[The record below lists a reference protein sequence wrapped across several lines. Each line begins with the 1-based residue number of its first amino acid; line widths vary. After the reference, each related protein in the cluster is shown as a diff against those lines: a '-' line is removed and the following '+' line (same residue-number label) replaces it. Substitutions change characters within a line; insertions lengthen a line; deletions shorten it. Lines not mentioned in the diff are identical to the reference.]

1 MNRHKDDSFEY
12 NVDRLSRK
20 IVLVGGFGLATILIL
35 VAILI
40 GGTIVLV
47 AISNMIGADF
57 HELVQVFVRTIISI
71 GFIIFGLTIVPNM
84 VGILLVSLMIKIR
97 ELVEVDP

>member
-1 MNRHKDDSFEY
+1 MNRHKDNGFEY
-12 NVDRLSRK
+12 NVNRLSRK
-20 IVLVGGFGLATILIL
+20 IVLVGGFGLGAILIL

-47 AISNMIGADF
+47 AISNMIGSDF
-57 HELVQVFVRTIISI
+57 HELTQVFVRTIISI
-71 GFIIFGLTIVPNM
+71 GFIIFGLTIVPGM

>member
-1 MNRHKDDSFEY
+1 MNRHKDNGFEY

-20 IVLVGGFGLATILIL
+20 IVLVGGFGLGAILIL

-47 AISNMIGADF
+47 AISNMIGSDF
-57 HELVQVFVRTIISI
+57 HELTQVFVRTIISI
-71 GFIIFGLTIVPNM
+71 GFIIFGLTIVPGM

>member
-12 NVDRLSRK
+12 NIDRLSRN
-20 IVLVGGFGLATILIL
+20 IVLVGGFGLAAILIL

-47 AISNMIGADF
+47 AISNMFGSDF
-57 HELVQVFVRTIISI
+57 HELVHAFTRTIISI
-71 GFIIFGLTIVPNM
+71 GFIIFGLAIVPSM

-97 ELVEVDP
+97 ELLEVDP

>member
-1 MNRHKDDSFEY
+1 MNRHKDDGFEY

-20 IVLVGGFGLATILIL
+20 IVLVGGFGLGAILIL

-40 GGTIVLV
+40 GGTIALV
-47 AISNMIGADF
+47 AISNMIGSDF
-57 HELVQVFVRTIISI
+57 HELVHVFVRTLISI
-71 GFIIFGLTIVPNM
+71 GFIIFGLTIVPGM

>member
-1 MNRHKDDSFEY
+1 MNRHKDDGFEY

-20 IVLVGGFGLATILIL
+20 IVLVGGFGLAAILIL
-35 VAILI
+35 VAIVI

-47 AISNMIGADF
+47 AISNMIGSDF

>member
-1 MNRHKDDSFEY
+1 MNRHKDDWFEY
-12 NVDRLSRK
+12 NMDRLSRN
-20 IVLVGGFGLATILIL
+20 IVLVGGFGLGAILIL

-47 AISNMIGADF
+47 AISNMIGSDF
-57 HELVQVFVRTIISI
+57 HELTQVFVRTIISI
-71 GFIIFGLTIVPNM
+71 GFIIFGLTIVPGM

>member
-1 MNRHKDDSFEY
+1 MNRHKDDGFEY

-20 IVLVGGFGLATILIL
+20 IVLVGGFGLGAILIL

-47 AISNMIGADF
+47 AISNMIGSDF
-57 HELVQVFVRTIISI
+57 HELTQVFVRTIISI
-71 GFIIFGLTIVPNM
+71 GFIIFGLTIVPGM

>member
-20 IVLVGGFGLATILIL
+20 IVLVGGFGLGAILIL

-47 AISNMIGADF
+47 AISNMIGSDF
-57 HELVQVFVRTIISI
+57 HELTQVFVRTIISI
-71 GFIIFGLTIVPNM
+71 GFIIFGLTIVPGM
-84 VGILLVSLMIKIR
+84 VGILLVSIMIKIR

>member
-1 MNRHKDDSFEY
+1 MNRHKDDGFEY

-20 IVLVGGFGLATILIL
+20 IVLVGGFGLGAILIL

-47 AISNMIGADF
+47 AISNMIGSDF
-57 HELVQVFVRTIISI
+57 HELTQVFVRTIISI
-71 GFIIFGLTIVPNM
+71 GFIIFGLTIVPSM

>member
-1 MNRHKDDSFEY
+1 MNRLKDDGFEY

-20 IVLVGGFGLATILIL
+20 IVLVGGFGLAAILIL

-47 AISNMIGADF
+47 AISNMFGSDF
-57 HELVQVFVRTIISI
+57 HELVHAFTRTIISI
-71 GFIIFGLTIVPNM
+71 GFIIFGLAIVPSM

-97 ELVEVDP
+97 ELLEVDP